1 MEVFYDKLFKQKRY
15 NVKAYEIGTDYII
28 VIFNGGAERNYLYT
42 YNSTGQEN
50 VEKMKKMT
58 ESVYGLNSFISRFIK
73 NHYARKW

>member
-1 MEVFYDKLFKQKRY
+1 MTSYLNKSGNS

-28 VIFNGGAERNYLYT
+28 VIFNGGAVRNYLYT

-50 VEKMKKMT
+50 VEKMKKMA
-58 ESVYGLNSFISRFIK
+58 ESGYGLNSFISRFIK